1 MSVGLD
7 LLEKKY
13 NETDMEYDVDRTI
26 QSLFEEKVKVYGNQV
41 AVIYRDQQITYEEL
55 NQKSNQVARLLRDNG
70 IKPNMIVGIMVN
82 RSAQMFIGLLGI
94 LKAGACY
101 LPIDP
106 KFPTSR
112 INYMLEDSKAELLI
126 TEHNVVVDF
135 VFSNKKIYLD
145 DDIYHDDT
153 NNLENVNSSSDLAYV
168 IYTSGSTGKP
178 KGVMLSLIHI

>member
-70 IKPNMIVGIMVN
+70 II
-82 RSAQMFIGLLGI
+82 
-94 LKAGACY
+94 
-101 LPIDP
+101 
-106 KFPTSR
+106 
-112 INYMLEDSKAELLI
+112 
-126 TEHNVVVDF
+126 
-135 VFSNKKIYLD
+135 
-145 DDIYHDDT
+145 
-153 NNLENVNSSSDLAYV
+153 
-168 IYTSGSTGKP
+168 
-178 KGVMLSLIHI
+178 